1 LERHE
6 KAVPMIALGVCLA
19 TMGTSY
25 AETRAAAL
33 LLEEQCYDSVWL
45 WDHYVSW
52 NDPREPVLE
61 GLTTLAALAEAT
73 SSLKLGTLVA
83 NNTNRHP
90 GRLAKIAATLQE
102 LAGGRFELGVG
113 GGGWEYEQA
122 IFGIDQGTL
131 ADRTG
136 RVAEALQIIP
146 LLWRGEPVSFE
157 GRYYQ
162 LTEAIVS
169 PAPNPPPPVIVG
181 ARGPTLCRLAGR
193 YADGLNLNWGDRAR
207 LPEQLAALD
216 EGLAQRGSTRA
227 GFDLSVHV
235 SWQELMEGADALLER
250 WEELGFTRVMAY
262 MRPPFAHQEI
272 AALAERR
279 GQDGRRAK

>member
-1 LERHE
+1 
-6 KAVPMIALGVCLA
+6 MIAVGVCLG
-19 TMGTSY
+19 TMGASY

-33 LLEEQCYDSVWL
+33 LLEELRYDSVWL

-61 GLTTLAALAEAT
+61 GLTTLAGLAEAT
-73 SSLKLGTLVA
+73 SSVKLGTLVA

-102 LAGGRFELGVG
+102 LAGGRFELGIG

-146 LLWRGEPVSFE
+146 QLWRGEPVSFA

-162 LTEAIVS
+162 LSEAIVS
-169 PAPNPPPPVIVG
+169 PAPVPPPPVIVG
-181 ARGPTLCRLAGR
+181 ARGTALCRLAGR
-193 YADGLNLNWGDRAR
+193 HADGLNLNWGDRAR

-216 EGLAQRGSTRA
+216 EGLAERGRTRT

-235 SWQELMEGADALLER
+235 SWQELIEGADALLER

-262 MRPPFAHQEI
+262 MRAPFPHQEL
-272 AALAERR
+272 AALAERW
-279 GQDGRRAK
+279 GAGGHRAK